1 MAIYHI
7 VPLCLITHEPQGAS
21 RPEHARCESP
31 AGGASLLVLG
41 PCQTGAASLA
51 TRKNLPSSFPLPPP
65 KTKNRGGFGKIIDL
79 GTIGYADSKKKRHD
93 KQQNKSICCLSC
105 HSKGPSEL
113 FETQV
118 SFPSPLFCHERSL
131 FWFSPAIWVLRAA
144 FAAADERPMLC
155 AGYSRRC
162 PACWCR
168 CSRAFLRARSRCL
181 VSARCQDSF
190 PAGWQALR

>member
-51 TRKNLPSSFPLPPP
+51 TRKNLPSSSPLPPP

-131 FWFSPAIWVLRAA
+131 FWFSRLFGCFELLLPLLMSGPCYAQGIQGVVQRAGA
-144 FAAADERPMLC
+144 DAAGL
-155 AGYSRRC
+155 S
-162 PACWCR
+162 
-168 CSRAFLRARSRCL
+168 
-181 VSARCQDSF
+181 
-190 PAGWQALR
+190 